1 MPRQVKVETQLRALF
16 RGFQAPEHDILPED
30 AAGDRV
36 QLREAAAAVSVQLI
50 ESGED
55 MLDTIQESK
64 LASPWS
70 EDGGSRAEAR
80 LALALGFSQV
90 AERFSKGEEGK
101 SFWPSMMAGL
111 VLLLGDQHSRV
122 RREAHIGLLMVVD
135 GSAANLAEALE
146 LLCKIAME
154 PHRTSLERVELVEAI
169 GDVAT
174 RSRNEEERLGLE
186 HIPTFAPLPSGAL
199 QEGSRAS
206 RSATLGS
213 STPHMGSSVMG
224 SSADRSSRDTS
235 HSSASARESKRT
247 RTTRNLLNAAVSQV
261 PSAPPSSAVLI
272 SHNVYV
278 KCFR

>member
-1 MPRQVKVETQLRALF
+1 MPRQVKVEAQLRALF
-16 RGFQAPEHDILPED
+16 RGSQAPEHDILPEN
-30 AAGDRV
+30 AAGDRA
-36 QLREAAAAVSVQLI
+36 QLREAAAAVSAQLL

-55 MLDTIQESK
+55 MLDTIQEAN

-90 AERFSKGEEGK
+90 AEKFSKGEEGK

-111 VLLLGDQHSRV
+111 VLLLGDEHPRV
-122 RREAHIGLLMVVD
+122 RREAHTGLLLAVD

-146 LLCKIAME
+146 LLCKIAIE
-154 PHRTSLERVELVEAI
+154 PHRPSLERVALVEAI
-169 GDVAT
+169 GDVAA
-174 RSRNEEERLGLE
+174 RSRDEEERRGLE
-186 HIPTFAPLPSGAL
+186 HIPTFAPTAGAL

-213 STPHMGSSVMG
+213 STPHMGSSVVG
-224 SSADRSSRDTS
+224 SSASRDTS
-235 HSSASARESKRT
+235 HTSSGSARESKRT

-261 PSAPPSSAVLI
+261 PSARVVL
-272 SHNVYV
+272 SVLSLSGLSV
-278 KCFR
+278 GAL